1 VIDVVV
7 IPIVDGVQRWL
18 SKVLADRGVSIT
30 TEVLPK
36 LGQTCP
42 AAPLGTHYRPQV

>member
-1 VIDVVV
+1 MSVLRQATDVSE
-7 IPIVDGVQRWL
+7 VQRWL

-36 LGQTCP
+36 LRQTCP
-42 AAPLGTHYRPQV
+42 AASLSTYYRP